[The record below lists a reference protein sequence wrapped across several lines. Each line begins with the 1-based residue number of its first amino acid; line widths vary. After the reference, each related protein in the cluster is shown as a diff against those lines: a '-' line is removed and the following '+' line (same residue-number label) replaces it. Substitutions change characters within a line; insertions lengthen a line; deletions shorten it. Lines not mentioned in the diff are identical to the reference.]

1 MPPFKVLV
9 AGGGPVGLTAALA
22 LARANIEFTVLEK
35 YSKVVSTAGADL
47 VLAPIGLRAVSQLGI
62 FDEVEAV
69 STPLGNMV
77 RLDHQGQHICDVDIF
92 IRLKEW

>member
-1 MPPFKVLV
+1 MAPFKVLV

-35 YSKVVSTAGADL
+35 YSKVVTEAGADL
-47 VLAPIGLRAVSQLGI
+47 VLAPIGLRALSQLGI
-62 FDEVEAV
+62 FDELEAN

-77 RLDHQGQHICDVDIF
+77 RLDHQGQRISEANIF
-92 IRLKEW
+92 FRLKEW